1 MAKVVR
7 TYYDENNTKLK
18 EEYYEV
24 DGKKEGVYKSYHEN
38 GSELSDDSYN
48 SKHKNMSSTYS
59 FGQLWQICNYIDNKI
74 NGVFKSY
81 YSNGQL
87 KEMNN
92 YIDGN
97 IIEYKLYYNN
107 GCKLSD
113 NTEDSFGQLYMVC
126 NYVDGKLEGEF
137 KSYHENGQLKEIYN
151 FINGVK
157 QT

>member
-7 TYYDENNTKLK
+7 TYYNHEQNLLSEK
-18 EEYYEV
+18 YYEV
-24 DGKKEGVYKSYHEN
+24 NGKKEGVYK
-38 GSELSDDSYN
+38 
-48 SKHKNMSSTYS
+48 M
-59 FGQLWQICNYIDNKI
+59 
-74 NGVFKSY
+74 Y
-81 YSNGQL
+81 YENGQL

-126 NYVDGKLEGEF
+126 NYVNGKLEGEF
-137 KSYHENGQLKEIYN
+137 KSYYSDGQLKEIYN
-151 FINGVK
+151 FIDGVK